1 MSRCHYSIISC
12 LLFILVL
19 FSFSCKKKA
28 KTQVQSDHPVPSVP
42 VAISVYPNDP
52 IHFPIQSVG
61 GWEYIQGGINGIV
74 LYRKSDQEFV
84 AVERTSSYYPDKAD
98 AKVFVMKDNFILRDT
113 ISDSRWRI
121 FDGAV
126 TKGPAEWPLKL
137 YGCSYDGNLLRIT
150 N

>member
-1 MSRCHYSIISC
+1 MIAKTYRS
-12 LLFILVL
+12 LLLVL
-19 FSFSCKKKA
+19 TVLLLSSLSCKKKA
-28 KTQVQSDHPVPSVP
+28 KNQNPNNHPVPFVP
-42 VAISVYPNDP
+42 VSISVYPNDP
-52 IHFPIQSVG
+52 IHHGVQFVG
-61 GWEYIQGGINGIV
+61 GWEYLEGGINGIV

-84 AVERTSSYYPDKAD
+84 ALERTSTFHPDRGD
-98 AKVFVMKDNFILRDT
+98 AKVFVMKDNFILRDS

-126 TKGPAEWPLKL
+126 TQGPAEWSLRA